1 MYTLM
6 LLWENLCGVNILN
19 WKFSF
24 CDLWSWMDIFY
35 AFFTCMKRHQHKTS
49 NLFLPPPPP
58 SFPDREMNIISHCM
72 HWYYLP
78 LWKDSLILRQSTVA
92 CFHFLLWGS
101 NRWQPLLFDNWANKR
116 IQYTLKICTENCC
129 CLRLFSFA
137 WTWVHVG
144 ESFENTFRFLGCDIF
159 FPSSL
164 TLFEI
169 LFSAGKGKWL
179 TVMCHHYTRHAWY
192 VPEDSGIFSP

>member
-1 MYTLM
+1 M

-24 CDLWSWMDIFY
+24 CDLWSLMDIFY
-35 AFFTCMKRHQHKTS
+35 PFFTYMKRHQHKTS
-49 NLFLPPPPP
+49 NLFLPLF
-58 SFPDREMNIISHCM
+58 SFPGREMNFFSHCI
-72 HWYYLP
+72 
-78 LWKDSLILRQSTVA
+78 DTTILLYERIALFSHSTVA
-92 CFHFLLWGS
+92 CFHFLFWGS

-116 IQYTLKICTENCC
+116 IQYTLKLCTKNCC
-129 CLRLFSFA
+129 CLRLFSLA

-179 TVMCHHYTRHAWY
+179 TVMCHHYTRHAWS

>member
-1 MYTLM
+1 M

-24 CDLWSWMDIFY
+24 CDLWSLMDIFY
-35 AFFTCMKRHQHKTS
+35 PFFTCVKHHQHKTS
-49 NLFLPPPPP
+49 NLFLPLF
-58 SFPDREMNIISHCM
+58 SFPGREMNFFSHCI
-72 HWYYLP
+72 
-78 LWKDSLILRQSTVA
+78 DTTILLYERIALFSHSTVA
-92 CFHFLLWGS
+92 CFHFLFWGS

-116 IQYTLKICTENCC
+116 IQYTLKRCTENCC

-144 ESFENTFRFLGCDIF
+144 ESCKNTFRFLGCDIF

-179 TVMCHHYTRHAWY
+179 TVMCHHYTRHAWS